1 MARGAVQKGNVALI
15 TNGAKVSG
23 VNTWPEKMIN
33 PAATGEATSFGPT
46 PCEFIITL
54 DKPYQLQQIRFLIQA
69 KTTAMYQILLS
80 RDGQRFELLEDR
92 SHQKQSDW
100 QEFQFPPR
108 PVKVIK
114 LAAVGPPGENFCVD
128 QFEAYCYPISGNGAL
143 DPRSGRGPR

>member
-1 MARGAVQKGNVALI
+1 MRGAVQKGNVALI

-69 KTTAMYQILLS
+69 KTTAMYQILLFS
-80 RDGQRFELLEDR
+80 RRAEVRRAGR
-92 SHQKQSDW
+92 SQPSKTKRLAGIPIPASAREGHQ
-100 QEFQFPPR
+100 
-108 PVKVIK
+108 
-114 LAAVGPPGENFCVD
+114 AG
-128 QFEAYCYPISGNGAL
+128 
-143 DPRSGRGPR
+143 GRGAAR